1 MLAEDRAVAHRYG
14 EVIRVEITESA
25 PGEGYLYAFTWRGM
39 RYPVVD
45 IVGNWHL
52 QDKWWERE
60 RQSDRHYWRVQTP
73 DFGVYELY
81 HDAVSG
87 VWVLDVV
94 QD

>member
-1 MLAEDRAVAHRYG
+1 M
-14 EVIRVEITESA
+14 A
-25 PGEGYLYAFTWRGM
+25 PGEGYLHAFTWRGV
-39 RYPVVD
+39 RYPVAD
-45 IVGNWHL
+45 LLGSWHL

-60 RQSDRHYWRVQTP
+60 GHSDRRYWRVQTP

-87 VWVLDVV
+87 AWVLDVV